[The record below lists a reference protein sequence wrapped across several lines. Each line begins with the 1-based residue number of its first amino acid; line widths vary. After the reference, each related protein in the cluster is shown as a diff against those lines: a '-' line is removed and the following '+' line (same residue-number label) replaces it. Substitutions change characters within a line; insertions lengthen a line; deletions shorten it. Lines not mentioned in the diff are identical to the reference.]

1 MSAVV
6 LDSSALVRLLLP
18 DGPIP
23 PGAEEALRRAE
34 RDEMTLLAPELILV
48 ESAHVLHKK
57 RQQGYINA
65 DEQKELLADMLSVPL
80 RLFGHPLL
88 VTRALALAQE
98 QAISV
103 YDAFFLAL
111 AEKNNVRLIT
121 ADAKLLRVAERLHLA

>member
-18 DGPIP
+18 DGPLP

-57 RQQGYINA
+57 RQQGYISA
-65 DEQKELLADMLSVPL
+65 DEQKELLEGLLSIPL
-80 RLFGHPLL
+80 RLCNHAPL
-88 VTRALALAQE
+88 VERAMALAHE

-103 YDAFFLAL
+103 YDAFYLAL
-111 AEKNNVRLIT
+111 AEKNNVRLVT
-121 ADAKLLRVAERLHLA
+121 ADTKLLRAAERLHLV